1 MNLEAKAEENYM
13 VNKILRLPPM
23 DAALE
28 EPLAEEVPE
37 GIYDA
42 FTLQFPVPEDLI
54 KLARHGI

>member
-1 MNLEAKAEENYM
+1 M

-28 EPLAEEVPE
+28 EPSAEEVPE

-42 FTLQFPVPEDLI
+42 FTLQFPVPEDLM
-54 KLARHGI
+54 KLARHTICFRSLS